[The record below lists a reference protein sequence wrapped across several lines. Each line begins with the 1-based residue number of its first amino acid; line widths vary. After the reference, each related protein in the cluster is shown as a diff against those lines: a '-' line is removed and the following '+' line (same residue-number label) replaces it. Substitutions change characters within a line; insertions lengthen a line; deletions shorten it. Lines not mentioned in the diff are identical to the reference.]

1 MANDPYAKY
10 GGVAQSTPPSS
21 SPNDPYSKYG
31 GSALAAQSD
40 PNNNGIVGPDQTNP
54 PPPSDRIADSL
65 SNATIS
71 PPESG
76 FGASVNRLKNRVR
89 DFLGADSKPA
99 GDVLAGP
106 VLGPLAIAHGTSQ
119 LSTHPSRGIHEIVSG
134 VGQTTALP
142 AAIAFPGTMAYSAPS
157 ILAQSGVT
165 AGAKKLGVS
174 DDTSN
179 LLGDVAGVGAGF
191 GLAKTFKGPGPLST
205 PTKET
210 AFNVLHPKNA
220 IADDSILPT
229 VRQAAANQ
237 GVKVGLGNTPK
248 GKAGVELPQEVIQGA
263 IDDHESQV
271 QSVKQPYQN
280 YPQDNS
286 AVAKAALSKITP
298 EMMSAAQNG
307 DSSVARQIAQIHD
320 IANRAVG
327 ADTVGKTDQ
336 LRHSWNDEL
345 NSELGKS
352 DASQDVSAASTQAK
366 RVAAN
371 ALRQG
376 FYDNLSNLSGT
387 DVRGLAQTEGALI
400 EAKAGVTKSGDSAL
414 MSRSNDLG
422 ENPRLTAL
430 GKAGMRVSIE
440 RPGSLLRFL
449 PEAVQAIIDPTAK
462 TPVGQYNARVKRV
475 LSNLPDPTA
484 PTPPY
489 QPPATAGLLGQGS
502 PQLPSPSI
510 QGTPSTPP
518 PFNNS
523 FPLQRGVG
531 ATPPNAAGTVEH
543 LPYEIQSDSTTLPN
557 SQGNRLPKQLGM
569 GKSAIDE
576 ATRRGGGQPPSSVPK
591 DEATAKSVGEFV
603 KQAQSKSAPPPLPPE
618 VEAASST
625 KKSGSK
631 LTADGFDNPEYLP
644 EVKGNGLAQTSSA
657 SNVRGDKSAMDQ
669 AKAELPNGT
678 MSQHLQR
685 AAEIAKASRDN
696 ALPQPLSEAISPPS
710 PLRGEGGKG
719 KLPAVMPKTK
729 QLLDKATSFLNGRDT
744 VGLTDLK
751 NKFNIDTTTAIL
763 LLDDLEQS
771 GKVAPAS
778 GKGPRTVV
786 KK

>member
-10 GGVAQSTPPSS
+10 GGVAQSTSPSS

-40 PNNNGIVGPDQTNP
+40 PNNNGIVGPDQTAPNAGLA
-54 PPPSDRIADSL
+54 PPSGANKNIVPDRTVGLLRTDSYDKNFNPVTELNQPRQAGALEKAFAATGGNAEQGLEQLGIAQGPSTPPSG
-65 SNATIS
+65 SNLIK
-71 PPESG
+71 G
-76 FGASVNRLKNRVR
+76 VNRLSRA
-89 DFLGADSKPA
+89 GAAWS
-99 GDVLAGP
+99 L
-106 VLGPLAIAHGTSQ
+106 PLIAA
-119 LSTHPSRGIHEIVSG
+119 SG
-134 VGQTTALP
+134 VAAPIKTAVSLGGAYLGGK
-142 AAIAFPGTMAYSAPS
+142 AAKGATGVVTEDPDIQE
-157 ILAQSGVT
+157 LAE
-165 AGAKKLGVS
+165 
-174 DDTSN
+174 N
-179 LLGDVAGVGAGF
+179 VGAVGG
-191 GLAKTFKGPGPLST
+191 GLAAHAGFNKLTAPGPLST

-210 AFNVLHPKNA
+210 AFNVLHPENA

-237 GVKVGLGNTPK
+237 GVKVGLGNRPK
-248 GKAGVELPQEVIQGA
+248 GKAGVELPQEVIQGV

-376 FYDNLSNLSGT
+376 FYDNLSNLSGK

-422 ENPRLTAL
+422 DSPRLTAL
-430 GKAGMRVSIE
+430 GKAASRVSLT
-440 RPGSLLRFL
+440 RPASLVRAL
-449 PEAVQAIIDPTAK
+449 PEAVQALIDPTAK

-502 PQLPSPSI
+502 PQLPPSPI
-510 QGTPSTPP
+510 NNGTSTPP

-531 ATPPNAAGTVEH
+531 STPPNAAGMVEH

-569 GKSAIDE
+569 GESAIDE
-576 ATRRGGGQPPSSVPK
+576 ATRRGGGQPPPSVVK

-603 KQAQSKSAPPPLPPE
+603 KQAQSKSAPPPE
-618 VEAASST
+618 VLDASTPRGEGYAETAAASS
-625 KKSGSK
+625 
-631 LTADGFDNPEYLP
+631 PERDA
-644 EVKGNGLAQTSSA
+644 K
-657 SNVRGDKSAMDQ
+657 AMNQ

-778 GKGPRTVV
+778 GKGSRTVV